1 MDKFIFIAD
10 NIFHLDV
17 HYVCY
22 IMLVQRIETILNL
35 QISII
40 IIVVVV
46 IIVIV
51 QVGVVDGWRVGYLYK
66 IIRFA

>member
-1 MDKFIFIAD
+1 
-10 NIFHLDV
+10 
-17 HYVCY
+17 
-22 IMLVQRIETILNL
+22 MLVQRIETILNL